1 MEEIIFMPKKAGKG
15 LMYQGAHIMRRK
27 AIDPGG
33 DPYLNKE
40 APRDMALCKRCG
52 SVYHEKRWY
61 QRTELPER
69 LADAPGTEIVFCP
82 GCQKFRDKYPEGYL
96 TTEGKFV
103 EAHGDEIMNLIAN
116 KEDRQLHINPLEQI
130 IEIRR
135 HDGLIEVKT
144 TTGKL
149 AQRLGQVIQKTF
161 SGEIAYKWSVDTKI
175 ARVVWWRD
183 DE

>member
-1 MEEIIFMPKKAGKG
+1 MEK
-15 LMYQGAHIMRRK
+15 GAHMVRRK

-33 DPYLNKE
+33 DPYLNKA
-40 APRDMALCKRCG
+40 APQDMALCKRCG
-52 SVYHEKRWY
+52 SIYHEKRWY
-61 QRTELPER
+61 KRDDLPEK
-69 LADAPGTEIVFCP
+69 LSQTPNTDIVFCP
-82 GCQKFRDKYPEGYL
+82 ACQKFRDNYPEGYL
-96 TTEGKFV
+96 TIEGKFV

-135 HDGLIEVKT
+135 HDGHIEVKT

-149 AQRLGQVIQKTF
+149 AQRIGRILQKTF
-161 SGEIAYKWSVDTKI
+161 SGEIVYKWSVDTKI